1 MPEPN
6 DARRK
11 GRPLAAPVPYSDGSM
26 DASLKSRLTAGC
38 MGEQPRRGRPP
49 LSSPPPEHPGL
60 PVEETLAS
68 LPPTARHI
76 LDVAWHVLLEKGY
89 RGLTIEAVALEAGE
103 VPATVKRHF
112 GTKACLVAT
121 LLDAVTQDSYVTL
134 TERVRRLPPGDERVH
149 AYVTGL
155 HEIIVDTPASQAI
168 LEIAPLAVR
177 DEFVR
182 RRIAA
187 LYAWYR
193 QLTLEESGMLDQ
205 LAGRPVDARLRRQLE
220 QLAAVILAA
229 LDGLAYQAVL
239 DPEGF
244 DGKGTMATLA
254 EMVRA
259 RVRDL
264 LNT

>member
-1 MPEPN
+1 MSEPN

-11 GRPLAAPVPYSDGSM
+11 GRPPKQVS
-26 DASLKSRLTAGC
+26 
-38 MGEQPRRGRPP
+38 
-49 LSSPPPEHPGL
+49 PPEHPGL
-60 PVEETLAS
+60 QVEAPLAS
-68 LPPTARHI
+68 LPPTARHV
-76 LDVAWHVLLEKGY
+76 LDVAWRVLLERGY

-103 VPATVKRHF
+103 APATIKRHF
-112 GTKACLVAT
+112 GTKAGLVEA
-121 LLDAVTQDSYVTL
+121 LLDAVTQDAYVTL
-134 TERVRRLPPGDERVH
+134 TERVHRLPPGDERIH
-149 AYVTGL
+149 AYITGL

-205 LAGRPVDARLRRQLE
+205 LAGRSVDARLRQELE
-220 QLAAVILAA
+220 QVAAVILAA

-244 DGKGTMATLA
+244 DGEGTMATLA

-259 RVRDL
+259 RVRGL
-264 LNT
+264 LDA